1 MDIQKY
7 SKQLWDIIDNLS
19 DEDFDAMLIKAG
31 LENCPFEDEV
41 VIEPWVASKSVET
54 NSVYMQENKLY
65 NDGKYS
71 SSKYRSN
78 SLPLVA

>member
-1 MDIQKY
+1 MDIKNY
-7 SKQLWDIIDNLS
+7 SKKISDFIDNLS
-19 DEDFDAMLIKAG
+19 DEEFDAMLVRAG
-31 LENCPFEDEV
+31 IENCPFEDEV
-41 VIEPWVASKSVET
+41 VIESWVPCKSVET

-71 SSKYRSN
+71 SSKYRSI